1 MKISSPILMAYPG
14 PPRRTAG
21 VVRYSLLALA
31 LLSVLLYFRHSAQ
44 NAGLTSPFRIDID
57 PKPDPPLEGAPPT
70 PENPIPQTPAP
81 VDPPPPVVEPPVE
94 EVNEPVVVD
103 VPPAAQPPPAVEEPA
118 VEEQQP
124 PVAKPKA
131 PPHPIDTLIEAAEK
145 TFDDLLKKES
155 HDLKTAAAVY
165 RERRGRHPPPGF
177 DVWFKFAQDN
187 GAVMVE
193 DFFDQIYH
201 DLGPFWGL
209 PPSTMRKEA
218 WDYEM
223 TINIR
228 NHTAS
233 TGSEWFWTQIWLN
246 LTKTIEHMLPDMDIA
261 LNAMDEP
268 RVVAPW
274 EDINRYMETER
285 KTRVMAPAHEVISE
299 FQHLALP
306 GELDREVK
314 TRDKEWEDTSKY
326 WNRSVAAPLLTLPRA
341 FLAGRL
347 PRLSPR
353 QSCSPGGDHVRF

>member
-1 MKISSPILMAYPG
+1 
-14 PPRRTAG
+14 
-21 VVRYSLLALA
+21 
-31 LLSVLLYFRHSAQ
+31 
-44 NAGLTSPFRIDID
+44 
-57 PKPDPPLEGAPPT
+57 
-70 PENPIPQTPAP
+70 
-81 VDPPPPVVEPPVE
+81 
-94 EVNEPVVVD
+94 
-103 VPPAAQPPPAVEEPA
+103 
-118 VEEQQP
+118 
-124 PVAKPKA
+124 
-131 PPHPIDTLIEAAEK
+131 
-145 TFDDLLKKES
+145 
-155 HDLKTAAAVY
+155 
-165 RERRGRHPPPGF
+165 
-177 DVWFKFAQDN
+177 
-187 GAVMVE
+187 
-193 DFFDQIYH
+193 
-201 DLGPFWGL
+201 
-209 PPSTMRKEA
+209 MRKEA

-326 WNRSVAAPLLTLPRA
+326 WNRSVAAPLLTLSRA
-341 FLAGRL
+341 FLAGRF
-347 PRLSPR
+347 PRLSSR